1 MSTGRY
7 RAAWISIALAVTG
20 GAFAGCGPGGG
31 RPGATPAA
39 SVPTPTSTSADIPER
54 VRRALDASR
63 QRFKADEAFR
73 LSRVRSLGFTDDT
86 TSGLCVTPTP
96 TAPTDLDFD
105 RSFWIHDRAT
115 LDWVDPAPPLNVPA
129 DFSLASTL
137 GALAKQIPVAPAD
150 QPSAVDLF
158 KTLWDT
164 QNSVSVV
171 PGGAQCTD
179 DGGTVNGF
187 PVSCRTAEGA
197 QASDG
202 AVQIGK
208 YWPIGLVNRLDL
220 AHEGWRN
227 CGEHRIV
234 YGRKDVTSVAQ
245 LGRAFVIFEAVL
257 PNPRPGCRSA
267 CQPVAEFW
275 ANLSDPALSTAARAE
290 ALRDFYYRGLPG
302 FEPVVHID
310 HYTAQGVSSSYGSSG
325 SGQIRMNLFFSALW
339 VLKELMLSLDCSG
352 EECDLAFVP
361 TMVKMNPFGPL
372 WSTAVSGDAGNPRH
386 GLATDFQE
394 DVLANV
400 GSLAAAA
407 GGACPGAA
415 GGDINRITYP
425 VARRFDAAES
435 INFASGPD
443 DYRLSTLFS
452 SPPPPPTV
460 RFVDLLQGS
469 PDRCGLT
476 GVQLVARAMTQS
488 CAGCHDSGIEFGLTH
503 ADAIGPVKLPNGTT
517 TTRWPS
523 SLEFVHASEIN
534 VGGMH
539 ALSPALTDVF
549 LPERR
554 RIAVEMLNQDTC
566 PCEQTFA
573 PVPLKARHE
582 FVALEDKV
590 TSQFAPRLRQ
600 ELERLKALGPSG
612 SPKAANAR
620 KVRELRARILKLEND
635 RQQAVVKAVAAKGTK
650 LPVLDRQ
657 LSAQATRLGFKQL
670 AEGNPQQAA
679 ALRQQTIQQ
688 LLRSEPPRRTVSG
701 SFRVH

>member
-20 GAFAGCGPGGG
+20 GAFAGCGAGGG

-39 SVPTPTSTSADIPER
+39 SVPTPVASSANIPER
-54 VRRALDASR
+54 VRKALDASR

-73 LSRVRSLGFTDDT
+73 VNRIKSLGFTDDT

-105 RSFWIHDRAT
+105 RSFWVHDRAT
-115 LDWVDPAPPLNVPA
+115 LDWVDPAPPPNVPA

-137 GALAKQIPVAPAD
+137 GALASQIPVAPAD
-150 QPSAVDLF
+150 RPSAVELF
-158 KTLWDT
+158 AALWDT
-164 QNSVSVV
+164 QNAVSVV

-187 PVSCRTAEGA
+187 PMSCRSEGT
-197 QASDG
+197 QASTA

-234 YGRKDVTSVAQ
+234 YGRNDVTSEGQ
-245 LGRAFVIFEAVL
+245 GGRAFVIFEAVL

-275 ANLSDPALSTAARAE
+275 ASLSDPALSTAARAE

-310 HYTAQGVSSSYGSSG
+310 HYTAQGVGSVYGSSG
-325 SGQIRMNLFFSALW
+325 SGQIRMNLFFQAPW
-339 VLKELMLSLDCSG
+339 VLKELSLSLDCSG
-352 EECDLAFVP
+352 EDCDLAFVP
-361 TMVKMNPFGPL
+361 TMVKANPFGTL
-372 WSTAVSGDAGNPRH
+372 WSTAVSANAADPLH

-400 GSLAAAA
+400 ASLVAA
-407 GGACPGAA
+407 GGAACPGAA
-415 GGDINRITYP
+415 GDINRISYP
-425 VARRFDAAES
+425 VDLRFDSAES
-435 INFASGPD
+435 PNFPLPAI
-443 DYRLSTLFS
+443 DYRLNALTPT
-452 SPPPPPTV
+452 PPPPPQV
-460 RFVDLLQGS
+460 RFVDLLGAS

-476 GVQLVARAMTQS
+476 GSQLVARAMTQS
-488 CAGCHDSGIEFGLTH
+488 CAGCHDSGIEFRLTH
-503 ADAIGPVKLPNGTT
+503 PDAIGPVTLPNGSTAT
-517 TTRWPS
+517 SWPPAR
-523 SLEFVHASEIN
+523 EFVHTSEIN

-539 ALSPALTDVF
+539 ALSPALINVF

-554 RIAVEMLNQDTC
+554 RIAVEEMLNQDTC
-566 PCEQTFA
+566 PCAQTF
-573 PVPLKARHE
+573 VPALPKLRHE
-582 FVALEDKV
+582 FVKLEDKV
-590 TSQFAPRLRQ
+590 TSQFAPRMRQ
-600 ELERLKALGPSG
+600 ELERLKVLGPSG

-620 KVRELRARILKLEND
+620 KVRELRARIVKLEND
-635 RQQAVVKAVAAKGTK
+635 RQQAVAKAVAAQGGK
-650 LPVLDRQ
+650 LPALDRK
-657 LSAQATRLGFKQL
+657 LTAQATRYGFKQL
-670 AEGNPQQAA
+670 AEGDPQRAT
-679 ALRQQTIQQ
+679 ALRKQTIQQ